1 MVKKK
6 GKSKRVSLKDKYKV
20 RKKSE
25 TRGAITR
32 RAPAPYLTYEYY
44 QVLFR

>member
-25 TRGAITR
+25 TWRAITR
-32 RAPAPYLTYEYY
+32 RAPAPTYFFL
-44 QVLFR
+44 VR